1 MEKPG
6 ETCSCSPHPSSSK
19 PTPAPEAKFSRR
31 SGRSPAIRTPS
42 ICSSWPA
49 WQPTGR
55 SSAALLLAPRR
66 DCRGSNPSTPW
77 IKNPS
82 TRRSHLH
89 LRLRICIVQVCTT
102 PRRQPSSSANSSSS
116 AIVDKELGVG
126 DLVGAGQGPGCTQ
139 GEQRQEED
147 PERSRLCRD
156 GGSLTLV
163 VFICLIH
170 VCTKPAAALILSS
183 SSHSPSTIGKGP
195 GVGNCPGA
203 EQRPRN
209 ESSDEEKAMA
219 PLFIFG
225 GVLSAAGG
233 EARAVRLSPAP
244 SR

>member
-6 ETCSCSPHPSSSK
+6 ETCSSSPHPSSSK
-19 PTPAPEAKFSRR
+19 PPPAPEAKFSRR
-31 SGRSPAIRTPS
+31 SGSLAIRAPS
-42 ICSSWPA
+42 IYSSWPA

-102 PRRQPSSSANSSSS
+102 PRRQPSSSANSSLS

-126 DLVGAGQGPGCTQ
+126 DLVGAGHGPGCTQ

-156 GGSLTLV
+156 GGSL
-163 VFICLIH
+163 
-170 VCTKPAAALILSS
+170 ALSS
-183 SSHSPSTIGKGP
+183 SSASSTSAPSRRRPSSPHLPHTRHPPSARG
-195 GVGNCPGA
+195 
-203 EQRPRN
+203 R
-209 ESSDEEKAMA
+209 ESATA
-219 PLFIFG
+219 
-225 GVLSAAGG
+225 
-233 EARAVRLSPAP
+233 PAP
-244 SR
+244 SRGRGTSRVTRRRLWRLCSSSEAC

>member
-1 MEKPG
+1 GPFFSIVAAGPKEPGGKARPQPFSIGDTGVVYLLLALTSGGGGGQEAGALVHRRRSRPQPSSPSISQGRRMEKPG
-6 ETCSCSPHPSSSK
+6 ETCSSSPHPSSK
-19 PTPAPEAKFSRR
+19 PPPAPEAKFSRR
-31 SGRSPAIRTPS
+31 SGSPAIRTPS

-77 IKNPS
+77 IKDPS

-89 LRLRICIVQVCTT
+89 LRLRICI
-102 PRRQPSSSANSSSS
+102 
-116 AIVDKELGVG
+116 
-126 DLVGAGQGPGCTQ
+126 
-139 GEQRQEED
+139 
-147 PERSRLCRD
+147 
-156 GGSLTLV
+156 
-163 VFICLIH
+163 IH

-225 GVLSAAGG
+225 GVLSTAGG
-233 EARAVRLSPAP
+233 EAGAVRSSPAP